1 MTNPSSNAGR
11 TRGSRARPA
20 GCVALA
26 GCVLLALTSH
36 LNAQETRLEQL
47 VDSLR
52 ALKSQPPS
60 PEPPPPAPEG
70 PPVPYDTSGPQHI
83 PLQGAAPSDNLQVS
97 GKDGRVTVIARDAP
111 TDQVLDLLAR
121 THGLNLITTSASAA
135 GKVSISLRDV
145 PIEVAIDSIVS
156 IAGMTWVRRDDV
168 ILVTAIDASNVIP
181 DVQNRELRIFELD
194 YASVEDVQAAV
205 QQMLSPNGKSS
216 IHQTV
221 AQNVRQTKNVLVV
234 EDLPAYVNRIEEYI
248 EQIDQ
253 PPRQVLIEARVLQI
267 NLTDNY
273 LHGVNLLYQFGAGQ
287 GSTLSLAT
295 KGFANAAA
303 SQAVLFTLASSNL
316 NALVELLESSTDAK
330 TLASPRVLCVNGQEA
345 RIQVGGQLGFRVLTT
360 TQTSTLEQVQFLD
373 TGVILRVTPYI
384 TRDNQVLLRVTPEV
398 STGQI
403 NAQGLPESQ
412 TTTVETQVL
421 LPDNQGMIIGGL
433 IQENYS
439 DRQKKLPV
447 LGDVFIIGRFFQR
460 REVDRSRTEVIIAL
474 LPRIVPYDCQT
485 SRRDRDEL
493 ARTDAPIFSGDLAR
507 NPRPWEPRVY
517 DACENPR
524 CLKELLPW
532 DRRMRPRKG
541 TPTIFPYPTDPAS
554 RTCIEEDVPGFGQ
567 VLLDPNESCDDGNVI
582 VLPDVGAAN
591 EAVPGEMVPIAPEPP
606 PAAESTIVVPPISTK
621 KETPPPTPGARP

>member
-1 MTNPSSNAGR
+1 MSSTVR
-11 TRGSRARPA
+11 
-20 GCVALA
+20 
-26 GCVLLALTSH
+26 
-36 LNAQETRLEQL
+36 AQETRLEQL
-47 VDSLR
+47 LDGLR
-52 ALKSQPPS
+52 NQPSQTELPA
-60 PEPPPPAPEG
+60 PPPPASDVEPSA
-70 PPVPYDTSGPQHI
+70 PPVDLSQPQHI
-83 PLQGAAPSDNLQVS
+83 PLQGPAVGDNLQVT
-97 GKDGRVTVIARDAP
+97 GKNGLVTVVARDAA
-111 TDQVLDLLAR
+111 TDQVLDLLAK
-121 THGLNLITTSASAA
+121 TQGLNLITTDATAAS
-135 GKVSISLRDV
+135 KISITLRDV

-168 ILVTAIDASNVIP
+168 ILVTPIDAANVLP
-181 DVQNRELRIFELD
+181 EVQNRELRVFELD
-194 YASVEDVQAAV
+194 YAFVEDVQAAV
-205 QQMLSPNGKSS
+205 QQMLSPNGKSAV
-216 IHQTV
+216 HQTLT
-221 AQNVRQTKNVLVV
+221 QNVRQTKNVLVV
-234 EDLPAYVNRIEEYI
+234 EDLPPYIRRIEEYI

-267 NLTDNY
+267 ALSDNY
-273 LHGVNLLYQFGAGQ
+273 LHGVNLMYQFGAGE
-287 GSTLSLAT
+287 GSKLTLAT

-303 SQAVLFTLASSNL
+303 SQAVLFTLASNNL

-433 IQENYS
+433 IQENYA
-439 DRQKKLPV
+439 DRQKKFPV
-447 LGDVFIIGRFFQR
+447 LGDVKFIGRFFQR
-460 REVDRSRTEVIIAL
+460 REVDRGRSEVIIAL
-474 LPRIVPYDCQT
+474 LPRVVPYDCPT

-493 ARTDAPIFSGDLAR
+493 ARTDAPIYSHDLFK

-524 CLKELLPW
+524 CLPELLPF
-532 DRRMRPRKG
+532 DRRMRPKKG
-541 TPTIFPYPTDPAS
+541 TPTVFPYPTDPAS
-554 RTCIEEDVPGFGQ
+554 RTCIEDDMTGFGQ
-567 VLLDPNESCDDGNVI
+567 AVIDTGEFCDEEGVI
-582 VLPDVGAAN
+582 VLPDAI
-591 EAVPGEMVPIAPEPP
+591 VPIEDMEGDSMPVTPESPINLQSPVAPPLSTNPASPP
-606 PAAESTIVVPPISTK
+606 VV
-621 KETPPPTPGARP
+621 ETPIPPQ